1 MKSSKDTQAKNT
13 AMRSD
18 KLIPSTAKP
27 TWLYESLSAS
37 QRVAHPV
44 QVLWAYPAPESVSF
58 SALGYLL
65 LYKTLDTCPYS
76 EVERIAQ
83 DTVKTHTTPLRTYD
97 WLGFSIAWELD
108 CFTLLDMLETL
119 GLPWRASERQ
129 ARREA
134 GEAIPL
140 LFAGGPVITSNPE
153 PYALWFDALFIGDG
167 EELFPEVMQ
176 FTHAHAGL
184 NQTDSPRF
192 LRQLAQAVEGVYV
205 PSAYTPLYDGEALR
219 GIAHDPA
226 VPARVH
232 KRQTDLQASSTAIVT
247 SPVLYPDTVFSD
259 TFLIEV
265 MRGCA
270 HRCRFCLASY
280 SVLPARGPSL
290 DSLIEA
296 VQTGLKHTRKLGLL
310 GALIADHPEF
320 EALCDYLL
328 QQEDVTISSA
338 SLRADTLKPKTV
350 QTFAHGKQK
359 QLTIAVES
367 GSAWLRRRINKHLSQ
382 EAILQAAETTYANG
396 IKGLKL
402 YGMVGLPDETP
413 EHVDELADLMHT
425 LHKQSPQLRLTLG
438 CSSFVPKAATPFQWQ
453 ARLETSELKRRM
465 DRLHKR
471 LKGRVEFHPS
481 SPRWDYL
488 QALLSRGDRRITP
501 LLEAMVRLGG
511 QPGHVRQA
519 WKALKASGWHDT
531 QGMAI
536 PDPDWYVTRTYS
548 PEEVLPWDMIFL
560 GVEKAIL
567 YKEGLIPPALHQS
580 Q

>member
-1 MKSSKDTQAKNT
+1 V
-13 AMRSD
+13 
-18 KLIPSTAKP
+18 
-27 TWLYESLSAS
+27 S
-37 QRVAHPV
+37 QPV
-44 QVLWAYPAPESVSF
+44 QVLWAYPASESVSF

-65 LYKTLDTCPYS
+65 LYKILDTCPYS
-76 EVERIAQ
+76 EVTRLAQ
-83 DTVKTHTTPLRTYD
+83 DTLPSLTTPIRHYD

-108 CFTLLDMLETL
+108 CFTFLGMLDSL

-129 ARREA
+129 ARRAA
-134 GEAIPL
+134 GENIPL

-167 EELFPEVMQ
+167 ETLFPEVMR
-176 FTHAHAGL
+176 FTHDHTTLKEENAP
-184 NQTDSPRF
+184 QF
-192 LRQLAQAVEGVYV
+192 LRALAQNVEGVYI
-205 PSAYTPLYDGEALR
+205 PSAYTHVYSGDTLLR
-219 GIAHDPA
+219 IEPEPS
-226 VPARVH
+226 VPVRVH
-232 KRQTDLQASSTAIVT
+232 KRQTDLQASSQAIVT
-247 SPVLYPDTVFSD
+247 SPVLHSDTVFSN

-280 SVLPARGPSL
+280 SVLPARGPSIE
-290 DSLIEA
+290 SLLTA
-296 VQTGLKHTRKLGLL
+296 VQTGLQHTRKLGLL

-320 EALCDYLL
+320 DTLCDYLL
-328 QQEDVTISSA
+328 KQDDVIISSA

-350 QTFAHGKQK
+350 QTFAHGQQK

-367 GSAWLRRRINKHLSQ
+367 GSPWLRRRINKHLSQ

-396 IKGLKL
+396 VKGLKL

-413 EHVDELADLMHT
+413 DHVDALADLMHT
-425 LHKQSPQLRLTLG
+425 LHKQTPQLRLTLG

-465 DRLHKR
+465 DQLHKR

-501 LLEAMVRLGG
+501 LLECMVRLGG
-511 QPGHVRQA
+511 QPGHIRQA
-519 WKALKASGWHDT
+519 WKALQSAQWQDT
-531 QGMAI
+531 DGIPI
-536 PDPDWYVTRTYS
+536 PDPDWYVTRPFTE
-548 PEEVLPWDMIFL
+548 EEVLPWESIFL
-560 GVEKAIL
+560 GVEKGIL
-567 YKEGLIPPALHQS
+567 YQEGRIPQALLG
-580 Q
+580 